1 MFSWTCIIGRC
12 QKIGKI
18 KKDSCLSSK
27 ISFIWFINTLFHKKL
42 LNLKIFKSNYTMW
55 LIREFPTR
63 SVVQQPKS
71 LNGAFNKE
79 AQRRHKDIKNELRF
93 YFLKK
98 STSLFKGVLWLLKVY
113 YRQFILDYK
122 QRIPSTNIWQ
132 YTRGFIGL
140 YNTAYDRLYK
150 KNIKIDFVGTTLCR
164 MTIDI
169 FSIYLFL

>member
-1 MFSWTCIIGRC
+1 
-12 QKIGKI
+12 
-18 KKDSCLSSK
+18 
-27 ISFIWFINTLFHKKL
+27 
-42 LNLKIFKSNYTMW
+42 MW

-113 YRQFILDYK
+113 YRQFILDY
-122 QRIPSTNIWQ
+122 
-132 YTRGFIGL
+132 
-140 YNTAYDRLYK
+140 
-150 KNIKIDFVGTTLCR
+150 
-164 MTIDI
+164 
-169 FSIYLFL
+169 